1 MKRIPCINLPGLCIA
16 ALLACTT
23 QAQAE
28 LNDVT
33 QTPNTVN
40 EGIHKSLSEQIGAG
54 RGDLDTPNSSM
65 YIIKRDPFRS
75 IRRGRQIFQRKFRL
89 ADGMG
94 PRTNDGVGDI
104 NTDGSLGA
112 GLTDSCAA
120 CHGRPRGGAGF
131 GGDVFTRPDSRDAPH
146 LYGLGLV
153 EMLGDEITAELRTIR
168 DHAVSEAKSHKKKV
182 TVALNSKG
190 TAYGSISVKP
200 NGRVDTSAV
209 EGVDADLRVRPFF
222 AQGGTIS
229 IREFAVGAFNAE
241 MGLESPDT
249 DVAAAAAGADVTT
262 PAGMQLT
269 GSTDSIEGAQAH
281 DEFDDPDGDG
291 VVNEI
296 PVSLIDHMEF
306 YLLNYFAPA
315 TGYQGKTELKG
326 QRLMNSTGC
335 TDCHTATMTIN
346 EDRRVGNV
354 STSYD
359 PVNGI
364 YNHLFATA
372 EVLFNETDDDSGHP
386 TLKLP
391 KGDSFEVEGIYA
403 DFKRHDLGPAFWER
417 NFDGTYQKEF
427 MTEPLWGVGT
437 SSPYGHD
444 GRSINLHEV
453 ILRHGGEAEAAKQAY
468 ANLSEA
474 NQHAVLAFLNSLVL
488 FPPDDTASN
497 LNPGNPDAENYPQN
511 GHGNIKLPVLF
522 NDPTDAE

>member
-1 MKRIPCINLPGLCIA
+1 
-16 ALLACTT
+16 
-23 QAQAE
+23 
-28 LNDVT
+28 
-33 QTPNTVN
+33 
-40 EGIHKSLSEQIGAG
+40 
-54 RGDLDTPNSSM
+54 
-65 YIIKRDPFRS
+65 
-75 IRRGRQIFQRKFRL
+75 
-89 ADGMG
+89 MG

-104 NTDGSLGA
+104 NTDASLGA

-153 EMLGDEITAELRTIR
+153 EMLGDEITAELRATR
-168 DHAVSEAKSHKKKV
+168 TA
-182 TVALNSKG
+182 ALNQATRRNRPVTRGLTGKG
-190 TAYGSISVKP
+190 VNYGSITANPDGST
-200 NGRVDTSAV
+200 DTSAV

-241 MGLESPDT
+241 MGLESPDP
-249 DVAAAAAGADVTT
+249 DLLAAAAGADIVT
-262 PAGMQLT
+262 PAGMHLT
-269 GSTDSIEGAQAH
+269 GSIDSIEGAQAD
-281 DEFDDPDGDG
+281 DEFHDPDHDG

-296 PVSLIDHMEF
+296 PVSLVDHMEF

-315 TGYQGKTELKG
+315 TGHQGQAELKG
-326 QRLMNSTGC
+326 QRLMDSAGC
-335 TDCHTATMTIN
+335 TECHTANMTIN
-346 EDRRVGNV
+346 NDRRVGNV
-354 STSYD
+354 STKHD
-359 PVNGI
+359 PENGI
-364 YNHLFATA
+364 FNHLFAT
-372 EVLFNETDDDSGHP
+372 VTGLFNVVDDGSGHP
-386 TLKLP
+386 TQKLP
-391 KGDSFEVEGIYA
+391 IGGSFVVEGIYA

-444 GRSINLHEV
+444 GRSIDLHEV
-453 ILRHGGEAEAAKQAY
+453 ILRHGGEAEAAKQSYTKISA
-468 ANLSEA
+468 SG
-474 NQHAVLAFLNSLVL
+474 QDAVLAFLNSLVL

-497 LNPGNPDAENYPQN
+497 LNPGDPTAENFPQN

>member
-1 MKRIPCINLPGLCIA
+1 MLPDPVKC
-16 ALLACTT
+16 LLKMSLPLLVFTSSV
-23 QAQAE
+23 QAE

-40 EGIHKSLSEQIGAG
+40 EGIHKSLTDQIGAG
-54 RGDLDTPNSSM
+54 RGDLDTPTSSM

-153 EMLGDEITAELRTIR
+153 EMLGDEITTELRTLRTNAIET
-168 DHAVSEAKSHKKKV
+168 AVDTGEPV
-182 TVALNSKG
+182 TVELNGKG
-190 TAYGSISVKP
+190 INYGSLTANSD
-200 NGRVDTSAV
+200 GSTDTSAV

-229 IREFAVGAFNAE
+229 IREFVVGAFNAE

-249 DVAAAAAGADVTT
+249 DLIAAAAGADVIT
-262 PAGMQLT
+262 PAGMHLT
-269 GSTDSIEGAQAH
+269 GSIDNIEGAQAAN
-281 DEFDDPDGDG
+281 ESDDPDGDG
-291 VVNEI
+291 IFNEI
-296 PVSLIDHMEF
+296 PVSLVDHMEF
-306 YLLNYFAPA
+306 YLLNYFAPG
-315 TGYQGKTELKG
+315 TGHQGPTEMKG
-326 QRLMNSTGC
+326 KRMMDSVGC
-335 TDCHTATMTIN
+335 TECHTANMVIEN
-346 EDRRVGNV
+346 DRRVGNV
-354 STSYD
+354 TTEYD
-359 PVNGI
+359 PQNGI
-364 YNHLFATA
+364 FNNLFATV
-372 EVLFNETDDDSGHP
+372 EGIFNEVDDGSGNP
-386 TLKLP
+386 TQKLP
-391 KGDSFEVEGIYA
+391 NNDSFVVEGIYA
-403 DFKRHDLGPAFWER
+403 DFKRHDMGPGFWER
-417 NFDGTYQKEF
+417 NFDGTFQKEF

-453 ILRHGGEAEAAKQAY
+453 ILRHGGEAESSKQAY
-468 ANLSEA
+468 AKLSASGQEA
-474 NQHAVLAFLNSLVL
+474 VIAFLNSLVL

-497 LNPGNPDAENYPQN
+497 LNPGNPDAENFPQN
-511 GHGNIKLPVLF
+511 GHGNIKLPLLF